1 VSAPRAPAAA
11 ARDSG
16 IDALRGVAILLV
28 IAYHAGPLAFRLPPL
43 GPDGWLVVPRLGAAW
58 LAVPLFH
65 FGFAGVHLFFVLS
78 GFCIHAS
85 CHHGRDFAPAA
96 PGQKERARRYAY
108 RRLMRIAP
116 PYYLAL
122 AAFAWVLPAL
132 STALA
137 RPAAPAAA
145 WDVGVHALFAHGLS
159 PRTIFS
165 INPAFWSLATE
176 MQFYAVYPLVAWAG
190 LRFGLSR
197 LLLAALLLSLAWRAA
212 VLALVP
218 PTLDHFM
225 VYRVWVH
232 GFFVPRWFEWIL
244 GCWLAETA
252 AGTVAGGVERP
263 RLPPARPAALAGAAL
278 LVLAMA
284 TRVHVVIDKLL
295 ADSLF
300 SLGFALVIAA
310 VLGRERAR
318 AAVGRGPGGPLRALC
333 AVGRRSYGTYLVH
346 QPILDGDWLPLL
358 PRLLLT
364 AAASALFSRFA
375 ERPFERWARRGPGR
389 PGP

>member
-1 VSAPRAPAAA
+1 MSGPRAAVAP
-11 ARDSG
+11 ARDRG

-43 GPDGWLVVPRLGAAW
+43 GPDGWLVLPRLGAAW
-58 LAVPLFH
+58 LAVPLLH

-85 CHHGRDFAPAA
+85 CHLGRDFAPAA
-96 PGQKERARRYAY
+96 PGQRERARRYAY

-122 AAFAWVLPAL
+122 VAFAWVVPAV
-132 STALA
+132 SAALA

-190 LRFGLSR
+190 WRFGLAR
-197 LLLAALLLSLAWRAA
+197 VLLAALLLSLAFRAA
-212 VLALVP
+212 VLSLVP

-225 VYRVWVH
+225 LYRVWVH

-244 GCWLAETA
+244 GCWLAEAA
-252 AGTVAGGVERP
+252 AGRVAGA
-263 RLPPARPAALAGAAL
+263 RLPEARPAALLGAAFL
-278 LVLAMA
+278 LLAMA
-284 TRVHVVIDKLL
+284 TRVHVVIDKLF
-295 ADSLF
+295 ADALF
-300 SLGFALVIAA
+300 SLGFALIAAA
-310 VLGRERAR
+310 VLGRERAL
-318 AAVGRGPGGPLRALC
+318 AAAGRVAGRPTRAL
-333 AVGRRSYGTYLVH
+333 AAIGRRSYGTYLVH
-346 QPILDGDWLPLL
+346 QPILDSDWLPLV

-364 AAASALFSRFA
+364 AAAGGLFSRFA